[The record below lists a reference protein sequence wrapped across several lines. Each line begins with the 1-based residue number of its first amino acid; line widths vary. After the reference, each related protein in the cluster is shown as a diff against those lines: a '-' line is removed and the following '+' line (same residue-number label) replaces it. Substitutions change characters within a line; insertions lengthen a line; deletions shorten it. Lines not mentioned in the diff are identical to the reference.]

1 MSEEL
6 SLKELLD
13 LKIKERNYE
22 ALIDMI
28 LKHLTLLS
36 YNDELYFREEDK
48 IIKLL
53 EVVET
58 KRINLK
64 REELIEKREKEG
76 IKIWMIEKYLNLIT
90 TKWEQK

>member
-6 SLKELLD
+6 SFKELLD

-28 LKHLTLLS
+28 LRHIALLS
-36 YNDELYFREEDK
+36 YNNELYFNDNDE

-53 EVVET
+53 AVMET
-58 KRINLK
+58 KRINLR
-64 REELIEKREKEG
+64 REELIRQREEIKKNKEVKQENEWFRN
-76 IKIWMIEKYLNLIT
+76 I
-90 TKWEQK
+90 

>member
-6 SLKELLD
+6 SFKELLD

-28 LKHLTLLS
+28 LRHITLLS
-36 YNDELYFREEDK
+36 YNNELYFNNNDE

-53 EVVET
+53 AVMET
-58 KRINLK
+58 KRINLR
-64 REELIEKREKEG
+64 REELIRQREEIKKNKEV
-76 IKIWMIEKYLNLIT
+76 KQEN
-90 TKWEQK
+90 E

>member
-76 IKIWMIEKYLNLIT
+76 IKIWMI
-90 TKWEQK
+90 

>member
-36 YNDELYFREEDK
+36 YNDELYFKEEDK

-76 IKIWMIEKYLNLIT
+76 IKI
-90 TKWEQK
+90 

>member
-6 SLKELLD
+6 SFKELLD

-28 LKHLTLLS
+28 LRHITLLS
-36 YNDELYFREEDK
+36 YNNELYFNDNDE

-53 EVVET
+53 AVMET
-58 KRINLK
+58 KRINLR
-64 REELIEKREKEG
+64 REELIRQREESKKNKEV
-76 IKIWMIEKYLNLIT
+76 KQEN
-90 TKWEQK
+90 E

>member
-28 LKHLTLLS
+28 LRHLTLLP
-36 YNDELYFREEDK
+36 YNNELYFKDEGE

-53 EVVET
+53 ELIET
-58 KRINLK
+58 RKIGLI
-64 REELIEKREKEG
+64 REELIRQKEEIKKNKEKE
-76 IKIWMIEKYLNLIT
+76 
-90 TKWEQK
+90 QKDE

>member
-1 MSEEL
+1 MNEQL

-28 LKHLTLLS
+28 LRHLTLLP
-36 YNDELYFREEDK
+36 YNNELYFKDEGE

-53 EVVET
+53 ELIET
-58 KRINLK
+58 RKIGLIK
-64 REELIEKREKEG
+64 EELIRQKEEIKKNKEKE
-76 IKIWMIEKYLNLIT
+76 
-90 TKWEQK
+90 QKDE

>member
-6 SLKELLD
+6 SFKELLD

-28 LKHLTLLS
+28 LRHITLLS
-36 YNDELYFREEDK
+36 YNNELYFNDNDE

-53 EVVET
+53 AVMET
-58 KRINLK
+58 KRINLR
-64 REELIEKREKEG
+64 REELIRQREESKKNKEEK
-76 IKIWMIEKYLNLIT
+76 
-90 TKWEQK
+90 QKDEWLRNI

>member
-1 MSEEL
+1 MNEQL

-28 LKHLTLLS
+28 LRHLTLLP
-36 YNDELYFREEDK
+36 YNNELYFKDEGE

-53 EVVET
+53 ELIET
-58 KRINLK
+58 RKIGLIRG
-64 REELIEKREKEG
+64 ELIRQKEEIKKNKEKE
-76 IKIWMIEKYLNLIT
+76 
-90 TKWEQK
+90 QKDE

>member
-6 SLKELLD
+6 SFKELLD

-28 LKHLTLLS
+28 LRHIALLS
-36 YNDELYFREEDK
+36 YNNELYFNDNDE

-53 EVVET
+53 AVMET
-58 KRINLK
+58 KRINLR
-64 REELIEKREKEG
+64 REELIRQREEIKKNKEV
-76 IKIWMIEKYLNLIT
+76 KQEN
-90 TKWEQK
+90 E

>member
-6 SLKELLD
+6 SFKELLD

-28 LKHLTLLS
+28 LRHITLLS
-36 YNDELYFREEDK
+36 YNNELYFRDEGE

-53 EVVET
+53 EVIET
-58 KRINLK
+58 KKINLLRK
-64 REELIEKREKEG
+64 ELIRQKEEIKKNKEKE
-76 IKIWMIEKYLNLIT
+76 
-90 TKWEQK
+90 QKDEWFRSI

>member
-76 IKIWMIEKYLNLIT
+76 IKI
-90 TKWEQK
+90 

>member
-6 SLKELLD
+6 SFKELLD

-28 LKHLTLLS
+28 LRHITLLS
-36 YNDELYFREEDK
+36 YNNELYFNDNDE

-53 EVVET
+53 AVMET
-58 KRINLK
+58 KRINLR
-64 REELIEKREKEG
+64 REELIRQREEIKKNKEV
-76 IKIWMIEKYLNLIT
+76 KQEN
-90 TKWEQK
+90 E

>member
-6 SLKELLD
+6 SFKELLD

-28 LKHLTLLS
+28 LRHITLLS
-36 YNDELYFREEDK
+36 YNNELYFKDEGE

-53 EVVET
+53 ELIET
-58 KRINLK
+58 RKIGLI
-64 REELIEKREKEG
+64 REELIRQKEEIKKNKEKE
-76 IKIWMIEKYLNLIT
+76 
-90 TKWEQK
+90 QKDE

>member
-1 MSEEL
+1 MNEQL

-28 LKHLTLLS
+28 LRHLTLLL
-36 YNDELYFREEDK
+36 YNNELYFKDEGE

-53 EVVET
+53 ELIET
-58 KRINLK
+58 RKIGLI
-64 REELIEKREKEG
+64 REELIRQKEEIKKNKEKE
-76 IKIWMIEKYLNLIT
+76 
-90 TKWEQK
+90 QKDE

>member
-28 LKHLTLLS
+28 LRHLTLLP
-36 YNDELYFREEDK
+36 YNNELYFKDEGE

-53 EVVET
+53 ELIET
-58 KRINLK
+58 RKIGLI
-64 REELIEKREKEG
+64 REELIRQKEEIKKNKEKE
-76 IKIWMIEKYLNLIT
+76 
-90 TKWEQK
+90 QKDEWFRSI

>member
-6 SLKELLD
+6 SFKELLD

-28 LKHLTLLS
+28 LRHITLLS
-36 YNDELYFREEDK
+36 YNNELYFNDNDE

-53 EVVET
+53 AVMEA
-58 KRINLK
+58 KRINLR
-64 REELIEKREKEG
+64 REELIRQREEIKKNKEV
-76 IKIWMIEKYLNLIT
+76 KQEN
-90 TKWEQK
+90 E

>member
-36 YNDELYFREEDK
+36 YNDELY
-48 IIKLL
+48 
-53 EVVET
+53 
-58 KRINLK
+58 LK
-64 REELIEKREKEG
+64 REELIEKKKKKE
-76 IKIWMIEKYLNLIT
+76 
-90 TKWEQK
+90 